1 MKYRSGYSHGASVER
16 MYRKLAR
23 HGAQALSKREL
34 KLLRRES
41 DLDRRNPR
49 LAVPLHGN
57 LRGSNLRAHWERHMA
72 ERSRR
77 DAETRRYQKPIRVFV
92 PEEGSRWAR
101 NPRRRNPLGC
111 RMSKQSMFHELKHHA
126 SRWRPQKQRVAIVL
140 STLRKCGRTN
150 PHRDGRPTKGE
161 QRRARRTGRYDFEPD
176 YSPRYG
182 RRRARRNPGY
192 DPDFT
197 HHFRKGGG
205 RIELFNDGEVCV
217 FDSMDRDMDDYYL
230 KPHEIA
236 KLKRDVLDHQLGQWH
251 HYTRDMVRD
260 DYEFQGRGGREKR
273 NPHRRGSYRGV
284 FTGKGTTRYRWAD
297 EYSGKRGRSS
307 GRHHL
312 KRHLRRGERRGG
324 RFEER
329 SNPKRDGT
337 PTRGELRK
345 VKKSTYLKTIM
356 QRGKDAE
363 AILNRIHAVPAA
375 SKAAIQELA
384 PAVAVMEAPTPAVV
398 AQVEHAEAKF
408 LRSRIDE
415 LGVLHADLV
424 QQIES
429 LGDDDMSADDA
440 AMLQEQA
447 VKIAKQR
454 GLMRAKAKSLGI
466 QTNPGPR
473 RNPGRGSH
481 GRKVLVGLRA
491 YGVALKR
498 LHSAIRAR

>member
-1 MKYRSGYSHGASVER
+1 VRYRSGYSHGASVER
-16 MYRKLAR
+16 MYRKLR
-23 HGAQALSKREL
+23 KYGAQALSHREL

-41 DLDRRNPR
+41 DLDQRNPARR
-49 LAVPLHGN
+49 LVAPFGS
-57 LRGSNLRAHWERHMA
+57 LRGYDLREHWKASQQETNRYTRPVVYTKMR
-72 ERSRR
+72 RSALTPPGRLH
-77 DAETRRYQKPIRVFV
+77 
-92 PEEGSRWAR
+92 
-101 NPRRRNPLGC
+101 RNPLSC
-111 RMSKQSMFHELKHHA
+111 RMSRQSMFHELKHHA

-140 STLRKCGRTN
+140 STLRKCGRRN

-161 QRRARRTGRYDFEPD
+161 QRRARRSGRYDFEPD

-182 RRRARRNPGY
+182 RRRVRRNPSFE
-192 DPDFT
+192 PDFT
-197 HHFRKGGG
+197 HHFKRGG

-217 FDSMDRDMDDYYL
+217 FDAMDRDMDDYYL
-230 KPHEIA
+230 KPHEVA
-236 KLKRDVLDHQLGQWH
+236 RLKKDVLEHQLGQWH

-260 DYEFQGRGGREKR
+260 DYDFQGRGGREKR
-273 NPHRRGSYRGV
+273 NPRGHRGHRNKRRFEHSSGRYLSRRQVHHRERRGS
-284 FTGKGTTRYRWAD
+284 
-297 EYSGKRGRSS
+297 
-307 GRHHL
+307 
-312 KRHLRRGERRGG
+312 RRNPQR
-324 RFEER
+324 
-329 SNPKRDGT
+329 NPKRDGT

-345 VKKSTYLKTIM
+345 VKRSAYLKTIM

-363 AILNRIHAVPAA
+363 AILARIHAVPAA
-375 SKAAIQELA
+375 SKAAVVEHA
-384 PAVAVMEAPTPAVV
+384 PAMAALAEQGLSAVATAGIE
-398 AQVEHAEAKF
+398 QKVEHAEAKF

-429 LGDDDMSADDA
+429 LGDDDLSADDA

-466 QTNPGPR
+466 QTNPRP
-473 RNPGRGSH
+473 RGSH
-481 GRKVLVGLRA
+481 GRRVLVGLRA